1 MDIGWIEDLIA
12 LEEHRTL
19 AQAAAARHVTQ
30 PAFSRRIAA
39 IEEWCGATL
48 VDRSR
53 RPLRLRPEAQSLLPD
68 LRSAASSLN
77 QLREDL
83 RRSQAEGARM
93 IIAAQHSLA
102 ISLMPWL
109 YAQLDASLPSAMVR
123 LRSLNRS
130 DGLVLLLTGAADV
143 LICHETDRHPLA
155 LGAIDVERLW
165 LEEDWLVP
173 VSGDRALAGRV
184 SEAVASGTALDLPA
198 VLYPTDSFLGR
209 VLRDECLPILPQGLT
224 VSARIETALT
234 PAVARLVAGRS
245 LACWLPK
252 SMIEH
257 DLKAG
262 IVFSL
267 EEDLGTVPLRANA
280 VRTFGRTSSSTDRL
294 WDCLK
299 RTVRR
304 DPSFGQPGELGRSP
318 RNS

>member
-1 MDIGWIEDLIA
+1 MDIGWIDDLIA

-68 LRSAASSLN
+68 LRSAASSLH

-102 ISLMPWL
+102 ISLMPRI
-109 YAQLDASLPSAMVR
+109 YCHLDAVLPSALVR

-130 DGLVLLLTGAADV
+130 EGLVLLLTGAADV

-165 LEEDWLVP
+165 LEEDQLVP
-173 VSGDRALAGRV
+173 VAGQRGV
-184 SEAVASGTALDLPA
+184 VEQARDSIARDQALDLPG
-198 VLYPTDSFLGR
+198 VLYPTDTFLGR
-209 VLRDECLPILPQGLT
+209 VLRDECLPALPPGVT
-224 VSARIETALT
+224 VSARVETALT
-234 PAVARLVAGRS
+234 PAVARLVAGRG
-245 LACWLPK
+245 LVCWLPK
-252 SMIEH
+252 SMIAR
-257 DLKAG
+257 DLEAG
-262 IVFSL
+262 TLCSM
-267 EEDLGTVPLRANA
+267 EKELGTVRLKANA
-280 VRTFGRTSSSTDRL
+280 VRTLGRASSSTDRL
-294 WDCLK
+294 WECLRSMDK
-299 RTVRR
+299 RPVRR
-304 DPSFGQPGELGRSP
+304 DMTSATAADHLRG
-318 RNS
+318 